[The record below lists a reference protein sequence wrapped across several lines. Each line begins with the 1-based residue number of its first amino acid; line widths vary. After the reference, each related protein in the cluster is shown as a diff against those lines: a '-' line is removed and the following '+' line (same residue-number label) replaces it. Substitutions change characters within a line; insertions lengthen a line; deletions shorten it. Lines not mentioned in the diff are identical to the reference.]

1 MRELVRSNDPVRL
14 SWLEVLL
21 RDQGIETVIFDT
33 HTAIIE
39 GSAGAILRRMMVLDE
54 DYEAARRLLKDCGE
68 SLPER
73 E

>member
-14 SWLEVLL
+14 SWLKVLL

-33 HTAIIE
+33 HTAIVE

-54 DYEAARRLLKDCGE
+54 DYEPARRLLRDCGE
-68 SLPER
+68 PLPER